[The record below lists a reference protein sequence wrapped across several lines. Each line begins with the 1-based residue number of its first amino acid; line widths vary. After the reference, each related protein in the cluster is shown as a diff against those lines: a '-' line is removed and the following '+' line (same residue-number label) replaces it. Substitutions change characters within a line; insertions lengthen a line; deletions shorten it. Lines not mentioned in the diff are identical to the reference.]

1 MGKTFALLA
10 IALIAICALWL
21 WLSLRKY
28 AARKQ
33 LEEERTTTFLAE
45 AIRAAKKRDDTV
57 GTS

>member
-1 MGKTFALLA
+1 MGKTFTLLA
-10 IALIAICALWL
+10 IALLAICALWL

-33 LEEERTTTFLAE
+33 REEERATTFMAE
-45 AIRAAKKRDDTV
+45 AIRAAKKRNDTV

>member
-1 MGKTFALLA
+1 MGKTVTLLG

-33 LEEERTTTFLAE
+33 REQERATTFMAE
-45 AIRAAKKRDDTV
+45 AIRAAKKRDDTA
-57 GTS
+57 GTR

>member
-1 MGKTFALLA
+1 MAKTFTLLA

-33 LEEERTTTFLAE
+33 REEERAIAFMAE
-45 AIRAAKKRDDTV
+45 ALRAAKKRGNTV

>member
-1 MGKTFALLA
+1 MGKTFTLLA

-28 AARKQ
+28 AARRQ
-33 LEEERTTTFLAE
+33 LEEARATAFMAE
-45 AIRAAKKRDDTV
+45 AIRAAKKRDDTL

>member
-1 MGKTFALLA
+1 MGKTITLLG
-10 IALIAICALWL
+10 IALIAICVLWL

-33 LEEERTTTFLAE
+33 LEEKRATAFMAE
-45 AIRAAKKRDDTV
+45 AIRAAEKRDDTV